1 MPSRK
6 LRLRWVELGAVLLL
20 VVIAVVL
27 VLPVVRNTLAGS
39 APRLCVDNL
48 KQWGAIFKIY
58 STENDWRWP
67 LSHGFEPY
75 GSASNA
81 AGCTNVEDAY
91 DFSPDLSLLF
101 PEYGSDPLLLVCPD
115 AGQTVAATK
124 LGPLVIRAPRL
135 NPGVLGIAEGSCEAA
150 GSITNG
156 DASYTYLGWRI
167 DPFDDTHPVVTRE
180 QALAAGLPASG
191 PAAVV
196 TLLSFLQPSAGRS
209 YQDVQAQ
216 RGDTIRASI
225 QLGALGRKY
234 YEGVGN
240 DGTGLFTP
248 LWHGVSILYLGDDEP
263 PDYPFVPV
271 TPVMWDAIFQDENG
285 NPSFTHRDPNG
296 VNVLYL
302 DGHVEFKTYP
312 GVFPVAPSF
321 ATMKRVP

>member
-1 MPSRK
+1 MPSQN
-6 LRLRWVELGAVLLL
+6 LRLRWMELGAVLLL
-20 VVIAVVL
+20 VAIAIVL
-27 VLPVVRNTLAGS
+27 VLPVLRNTLAAS
-39 APRLCVDNL
+39 TPRVCVDNL
-48 KQWGAIFKIY
+48 RQWGAIFKIY
-58 STENDWRWP
+58 STENAWCWP

-75 GSASNA
+75 GSAANA
-81 AGCTNVEDAY
+81 AGCTNIEDAY

-101 PEYGSDPLLLVCPD
+101 PDYGNDPLLLACPD
-115 AGQTVAATK
+115 TGHLLPAAK

-135 NPGVLGIAEGSCEAA
+135 DPTAFAIAEGSCGAA
-150 GSITNG
+150 GAITNG
-156 DASYTYLGWRI
+156 DVSYTYLGWRI
-167 DPFDDTHPVVTRE
+167 DPFDDTHPVVSRE

-191 PAAVV
+191 PAAIVA
-196 TLLSFLQPSAGRS
+196 LLSFIQPTAERS
-209 YQDVQAQ
+209 YQDVQAR

-225 QLGALGRKY
+225 ELPALGRKY

-240 DGTGLFTP
+240 DGTDLFTP
-248 LWHGVSILYLGDDEP
+248 LWHGIAILNQGDDVP

-271 TPVMWDAIFQDENG
+271 TPVMWDAIYQDDDG
-285 NPSFTHRDPNG
+285 NPAFTHRNPDG